1 VNTLAGLA
9 DLCVE
14 KLATL
19 DLSRY
24 EAAVYVS
31 LLQRGEATA
40 LELADLSGVPR
51 QRVYDVLDSLCSK
64 GLCRRMGERP
74 RRHVVVD
81 PETALPAMLEQRR
94 RQQQAENERY
104 ARLIQELVADLQAV
118 RGERGGSRVREAR
131 LEDDGADRLV
141 GGL

>member
-1 VNTLAGLA
+1 MTGPTNLY
-9 DLCVE
+9 VE

-31 LLQRGEATA
+31 LLQQGEATA
-40 LELADLSGVPR
+40 LELADRSGVPR

-64 GLCRRMGERP
+64 GLCRRTEERP
-74 RRHVVVD
+74 RRHVAVE
-81 PETALPAMLEQRR
+81 PRRALPPMLEQRQR
-94 RQQQAENERY
+94 RQEAENARY
-104 ARLIQELVADLQAV
+104 ARLIQELITELQEVGRNLPA
-118 RGERGGSRVREAR
+118 REAR
-131 LEDDGADRLV
+131 FGHDGADRQI

>member
-1 VNTLAGLA
+1 VTGQIH
-9 DLCVE
+9 LCVE

-31 LLQRGEATA
+31 LLQQGEATV

-51 QRVYDVLDSLCSK
+51 QRVYDVLDSLGGK
-64 GLCRRMGERP
+64 GLCRRKGERP
-74 RRHVVVD
+74 RRYAVID
-81 PETALPAMLEQRR
+81 PETALPSLLERR
-94 RQQQAENERY
+94 VRQQKVENERY
-104 ARLIQELVADLQAV
+104 ARLIEELVVELRTV
-118 RGERGGSRVREAR
+118 RPGVPTGESRVQAE
-131 LEDDGADRLV
+131 GPTRLV

>member
-1 VNTLAGLA
+1 MAGMA
-9 DLCVE
+9 DRCVD

-31 LLQRGEATA
+31 LLQQGEATA

-51 QRVYDVLDSLCSK
+51 QRVYDVLDSLSRK
-64 GLCRRMGERP
+64 GLCRRKGERP
-74 RRHVVVD
+74 RRHVVVN

-94 RQQQAENERY
+94 RQQQADNERY
-104 ARLIQELVADLQAV
+104 ARLIQELMTELQAV
-118 RGERGGSRVREAR
+118 RRRLPATETRAGG
-131 LEDDGADRLV
+131 DGADRPV

>member
-1 VNTLAGLA
+1 MADLA

-31 LLQRGEATA
+31 LLRRGEATA

-51 QRVYDVLDSLCSK
+51 QRVYDVLDSLCNK
-64 GLCRRMGERP
+64 GLCRRKGERP

-81 PETALPAMLEQRR
+81 PEMALPAMLEQRR
-94 RQQQAENERY
+94 RQQRAENERY
-104 ARLIQELVADLQAV
+104 ARLIQELVTELQAV
-118 RGERGGSRVREAR
+118 RMNLRGVEANPST
-131 LEDDGADRLV
+131 DSPDRLL